1 MIAGGLARKKVLL
14 ARKRRKVK
22 NWEGGNVF
30 SRSCFPTGSCQQFV
44 SCIHSEKVFGK
55 GRQSV
60 EGVLTN
66 LLCLFSVQTTA
77 VGFPFAWDTTW
88 LWLVSFNWYHLSA
101 AKPLCSCVQLKQ
113 VQSETKRTLPWHF
126 FFYFLLLWQCLIE
139 LPQLQHPYSPAIVDH
154 SQCHI
159 PISANVSVNPTRL
172 SIKGAACRIHVYVLT
187 NCKDFLLVVGNR
199 NASDFKVKVRTSDPA
214 AVQG

>member
-1 MIAGGLARKKVLL
+1 MITGGLAKKKVFL
-14 ARKRRKVK
+14 ARKRKKVK
-22 NWEGGNVF
+22 NWEGGIAF
-30 SRSCFPTGSCQQFV
+30 SWSCFPTGSCQQFV

-60 EGVLTN
+60 EGVFTN
-66 LLCLFSVQTTA
+66 LLCLCPIQTAA

-113 VQSETKRTLPWHF
+113 IQRETKVFVHQENPSLTIF
-126 FFYFLLLWQCLIE
+126 FFFLLLWRCLIE

-154 SQCHI
+154 S
-159 PISANVSVNPTRL
+159 VSHPN
-172 SIKGAACRIHVYVLT
+172 IC
-187 NCKDFLLVVGNR
+187 
-199 NASDFKVKVRTSDPA
+199 
-214 AVQG
+214 

>member
-1 MIAGGLARKKVLL
+1 MYSLGRAFPQEVVSNLSHVSIQRKYLERGGKV
-14 ARKRRKVK
+14 
-22 NWEGGNVF
+22 W
-30 SRSCFPTGSCQQFV
+30 
-44 SCIHSEKVFGK
+44 KVFL
-55 GRQSV
+55 QTS
-60 EGVLTN
+60 
-66 LLCLFSVQTTA
+66 FPIQTTA

-113 VQSETKRTLPWHF
+113 VQSETKVFVHQENPSLTF

-139 LPQLQHPYSPAIVDH
+139 LPQLKHPYSPAIVDH

-159 PISANVSVNPTRL
+159 PISANVPVNPTRL

-187 NCKDFLLVVGNR
+187 NCKDFLLVVGTR
-199 NASDFKVKVRTSDPA
+199 NVSDFKVKVRTSDPA

>member
-22 NWEGGNVF
+22 NWQGGNVF

-66 LLCLFSVQTTA
+66 LLCLFPVQTTA
-77 VGFPFAWDTTW
+77 VGFPFARDTMW

-113 VQSETKRTLPWHF
+113 VQSETKVFVHQENTSLTF
-126 FFYFLLLWQCLIE
+126 FFYFLLLWQISDWTATIAASILSCYSWSLAVS
-139 LPQLQHPYSPAIVDH
+139 HPDI
-154 SQCHI
+154 C
-159 PISANVSVNPTRL
+159 
-172 SIKGAACRIHVYVLT
+172 
-187 NCKDFLLVVGNR
+187 
-199 NASDFKVKVRTSDPA
+199 
-214 AVQG
+214 